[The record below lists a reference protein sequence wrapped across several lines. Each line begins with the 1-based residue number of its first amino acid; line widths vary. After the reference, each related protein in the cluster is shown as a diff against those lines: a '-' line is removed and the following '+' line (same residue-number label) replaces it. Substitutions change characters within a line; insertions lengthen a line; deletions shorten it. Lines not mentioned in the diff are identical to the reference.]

1 MDAIEVLLHDHRE
14 IRQYIEQ
21 FRSADDDEAK
31 QDAFDKLVDELE
43 HHTAMEEGIFYPR
56 VMEKI
61 EATED
66 EVREGIEEH
75 HVAKVVIAEAQA
87 IGPDDEQW
95 EAKVT
100 VLCES
105 VEHHV
110 DEEESEL
117 FPKVR
122 GGLDVGELGMLAAD
136 LQAFKDRFELAQ
148 KTVDELRADASEVG
162 VEGRSSMTKE
172 QLVDALVKANR

>member
-31 QDAFDKLVDELE
+31 QEAFEKLVDELD
-43 HHTAMEEGIFYPR
+43 HHTAMEEEVFYPR
-56 VMEKI
+56 VMEKVPS
-61 EATED
+61 TED

-75 HVAKVVIAEAQA
+75 HAARVMIDEAQA

-95 EAKVT
+95 EAKAT
-100 VLCES
+100 VVCES

-110 DEEESEL
+110 DEEESDL

-136 LQAFKDRFELAQ
+136 LQAFKARFELGQ
-148 KTVDELRADASEVG
+148 HTVDELRAQAAEADI
-162 VEGRSSMTKE
+162 EGRGRMTKAE
-172 QLVDALVKANR
+172 LVEALARPNR

>member
-14 IRQYIEQ
+14 IRQYIEK
-21 FRSADDDEAK
+21 FRSSDDKDAQREAFE
-31 QDAFDKLVDELE
+31 ALVDELA
-43 HHTAMEEGIFYPR
+43 HHTAMEEEVFYPA
-56 VMEKI
+56 VMDEVPR
-61 EATED
+61 AED

-75 HVAKVVIAEAQA
+75 HVADSVIEEAQR

-110 DEEESEL
+110 EEEEQEL

-122 GGLDVGELGMLAAD
+122 GGMSVGRLGMLAAD
-136 LQAFKDRFELAQ
+136 LQAFKERFELEQ
-148 KTVDELRADASEVG
+148 KTVDELRAEAAEADI
-162 VEGRSSMTKE
+162 EGRGSMTKA
-172 QLVDALVKANR
+172 QLVDALAKADD